1 MSILDILALPSP
13 GLARGFLK
21 QLRFFS
27 LQKPN
32 FFGGGG
38 ILKNLKF
45 EILKSIFGKTDY
57 LTNDLGKI

>member
-27 LQKPN
+27 LQKLN
-32 FFGGGG
+32 FLGGGDF
-38 ILKNLKF
+38 KEPEVRNF
-45 EILKSIFGKTDY
+45 EVDFW
-57 LTNDLGKI
+57 